1 MSAIPPVD
9 RTGPVLPTSPREHP
23 QYPAAGEGLIRRD
36 QRGGRNP
43 RERRRAPQ
51 GDPDSPDDPGAWHIV
66 DTFAGAPG
74 YRTHRAPSAAQQ
86 GCRV

>member
-9 RTGPVLPTSPREHP
+9 RTGPVLPSSPREHP
-23 QYPAAGEGLIRRD
+23 QYPGPGDGLIRRD

-51 GDPDSPDDPGAWHIV
+51 GDTGPSDGPGGRHIV
-66 DTFAGAPG
+66 DTFAGA
-74 YRTHRAPSAAQQ
+74 RAWRSHRAVGTSQQ